1 MKKIK
6 ERQITNINPKKPTMN
21 ITIKRQ
27 SDNGRVIDG
36 SLIINGTKVC
46 DTAENAGSA
55 IGAGTY
61 NISIHHCKQYGRR
74 MPMVE
79 IESCDLLKDDECSLC
94 DILEH
99 VCYNTDLPSF
109 CPMLKPGTG
118 AYNRTD
124 GSILLGEYIAPGC
137 LKHPLKHFDNVF
149 DRIRKVIGRGN
160 ECTLMVEDV

>member
-1 MKKIK
+1 
-6 ERQITNINPKKPTMN
+6 MN

-27 SDNGRVIDG
+27 SDNGRVIDD

-46 DTAENAGSA
+46 DTAENTGSA

-94 DILEH
+94 DSLEH

-160 ECTLMVEDV
+160 ECTLTVEDV